1 MLFKLPSEIKVV
13 SLNKCQHGVA
23 LITEIKDWRWRQRH
37 RLSVLHLPATLYSL
51 VPIYEMAFIHT
62 HTLLMAGAES
72 NWRVGGAEAALKR
85 RIWLCSDSP
94 PVCSARQQCL
104 GLLISLWFSLG
115 SCRAVICILH
125 NKAFRWYVSDEH
137 IFWVRQ
143 QKFGTIW
150 CHCTTDQYGKCKAQL
165 CVKLFILAG

>member
-1 MLFKLPSEIKVV
+1 MPARRCSDNRDKGLKMKAKASIVCAPPSSDALLPRAHLWNGLHSYSHTANGWCWKR
-13 SLNKCQHGVA
+13 L
-23 LITEIKDWRWRQRH
+23 KD
-37 RLSVLHLPATLYSL
+37 
-51 VPIYEMAFIHT
+51 
-62 HTLLMAGAES
+62 
-72 NWRVGGAEAALKR
+72 GGAEAALKR
-85 RIWLCSDSP
+85 RIRLRSDSP

-104 GLLISLWFSLG
+104 GLLISLWFNLG
-115 SCRAVICILH
+115 SCRAEICILH

-150 CHCTTDQYGKCKAQL
+150 CHCTTDRYGKCKAQL